1 MGRRPAEPGKSE
13 EKRTEE
19 PQNRRISNVEGRNS
33 VDFIKKTERSDT
45 TLRHSAVR
53 HSTVL
58 RFAFYILPSTFCGS
72 TFDIL
77 RFAFN
82 ILPSTFCGS
91 TFDILRFAVY
101 ILPLLS
107 LFFKMTVAGSFA
119 LVRLSPR
126 NPKPETRIPN
136 SILFDSA
143 QHPLYLLTN

>member
-1 MGRRPAEPGKSE
+1 MVLRPAEPGKSE

-58 RFAFYILPSTFCGS
+58 RFA
-72 TFDIL
+72 
-77 RFAFN
+77 
-82 ILPSTFCGS
+82 
-91 TFDILRFAVY
+91 VY

-107 LFFKMTVAGSFA
+107 LFFRMTVAGSFA

-126 NPKPETRIPN
+126 NPKPETRIPQPETRIPN